1 MIFSCYFLKVI
12 YFLVEQLLSC
22 YLRFCTKCL
31 LNSFYFRQSRAL
43 ARCVLELSLQDYDL
57 SQRRPSMLSLC
68 VWKVAVEETR
78 SDDGDYLP
86 PGLFH
91 TCEDFEFIYKE
102 VKTFCDNLLQNLPDV
117 SRVCE
122 HYYRL
127 YGIE

>member
-1 MIFSCYFLKVI
+1 
-12 YFLVEQLLSC
+12 
-22 YLRFCTKCL
+22 
-31 LNSFYFRQSRAL
+31 
-43 ARCVLELSLQDYDL
+43 
-57 SQRRPSMLSLC
+57 MLSLC

-127 YGIE
+127 YGIEWVWGDFSRKYVVLKFQVFH